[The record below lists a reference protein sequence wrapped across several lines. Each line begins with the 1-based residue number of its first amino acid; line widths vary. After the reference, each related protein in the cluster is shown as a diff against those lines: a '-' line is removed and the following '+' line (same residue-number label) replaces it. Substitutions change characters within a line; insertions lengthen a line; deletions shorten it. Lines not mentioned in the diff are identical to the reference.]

1 LEVLDDSDGWR
12 GGWWINLWLSTNL
25 LARRFRRRS
34 WSMVLVLV
42 LCLLD
47 KDEGS
52 AEARSCCC
60 LPTKF
65 CFSSTGGSIIC
76 LYLQRIDYLGTSINQ
91 FFEKGSTLHL
101 RGHPRS
107 FAQQA
112 PAPRLFSRQNELHVQ
127 NLPKSRIQNSTLD

>member
-1 LEVLDDSDGWR
+1 MEVLDDSDGWR

-34 WSMVLVLV
+34 WSMVL
-42 LCLLD
+42 LLRML
-47 KDEGS
+47 DEGS